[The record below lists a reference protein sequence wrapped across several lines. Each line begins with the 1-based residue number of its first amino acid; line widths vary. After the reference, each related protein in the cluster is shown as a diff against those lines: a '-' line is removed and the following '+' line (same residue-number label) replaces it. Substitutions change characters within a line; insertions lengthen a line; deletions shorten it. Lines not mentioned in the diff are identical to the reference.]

1 MLAYTSMFRN
11 LDPSYRIFIVITFSR
26 IGQLHILKLLVPS
39 DITRIILTSFLYS
52 NLSTIFNPSF
62 SPQFYHSTS
71 YANSHMF
78 SLFTLRPLTGY
89 RFSSFNFIII
99 FPPSSFY
106 SFGYQ
111 SVIQQP
117 PLPTYLRWRFCISA
131 FLSRGIRPSFF
142 HLIIIPSLPPL
153 CEFLR
158 SSSVRD
164 LFTPVILWCARA
176 LWKRP
181 LGPSSFLPVP
191 LLSRYQL
198 ASSPFVILTPLPAA
212 FPCLRAIS
220 LYLDWRAVSA
230 DNRPFFTLSFST
242 TFLHKEG
249 TCRPDNE
256 RPWRERR

>member
-1 MLAYTSMFRN
+1 MNSH
-11 LDPSYRIFIVITFSR
+11 TFS
-26 IGQLHILKLLVPS
+26 P
-39 DITRIILTSFLYS
+39 F
-52 NLSTIFNPSF
+52 
-62 SPQFYHSTS
+62 
-71 YANSHMF
+71 A
-78 SLFTLRPLTGY
+78 LRPRTGY

-117 PLPTYLRWRFCISA
+117 PPSTYLRWRFCISA

-176 LWKRP
+176 LKASPRP
-181 LGPSSFLPVP
+181 IEFLACFPAKPLSARVFTLRHLNSVTCCSSLFTRHFS
-191 LLSRYQL
+191 LSRL
-198 ASSPFVILTPLPAA
+198 A
-212 FPCLRAIS
+212 
-220 LYLDWRAVSA
+220 
-230 DNRPFFTLSFST
+230 
-242 TFLHKEG
+242 
-249 TCRPDNE
+249 
-256 RPWRERR
+256 RRIRR